1 MSQEVI
7 KKFDLVRNTV
17 LESNANNKERI
28 ADKITELEF
37 FVLDALKIQRDFVRA
52 GLEDIR
58 DAYRPVRELS
68 TSFNSQISQQVDKVS
83 KQCSLLEKGLR

>member
-28 ADKITELEF
+28 ADKITEL
-37 FVLDALKIQRDFVRA
+37 
-52 GLEDIR
+52 GLT
-58 DAYRPVRELS
+58 LS
-68 TSFNSQISQQVDKVS
+68 WLVYLGAVPWVAS
-83 KQCSLLEKGLR
+83 KMAWPES